1 MQRRFII
8 FINPISGT
16 QNKAGLKELIQRRLD
31 EHGYHHQFLDTNKE
45 GDYGFLPNKI
55 ESDRITDVIVCGGDG
70 TVNQVGASLLNVDV
84 NVGIIPMGSGNGL
97 AFAAGI
103 PKASRKALD
112 VIMQGKAAYID
123 AFYINNLFSC
133 MLCGLGFDAQVA
145 HDFAKQSSR
154 GLSSYIKQ
162 GLRNFFI
169 TKPYPFRIL
178 IHGIE
183 IQTEAYFISIANS
196 NQFGNHVTIAPKA
209 SLSDGLL
216 DIVIVNKM
224 NKLNMVYSLL
234 KQVRLGKV
242 QQVSQKGF
250 HAKNIQYLQT
260 ASLAIHNPS
269 MAPLHIDGEP
279 VATHK
284 KFQVDIIEKAF
295 RLIQA

>member
-1 MQRRFII
+1 MQRRFVI

-16 QNKAGLKELIQRRLD
+16 QNKAGLKQLIQRRLD
-31 EHGYHHQFLDTNKE
+31 EQGFMHQFLETNAE
-45 GDYGFLPNKI
+45 ADYAFLPTKI
-55 ESDRITDVIVCGGDG
+55 ETENITDVIICGGDG

-103 PKASRKALD
+103 PKNPGKALD
-112 VIMQGKAAYID
+112 VIIQGKAAYID
-123 AFYINNLFSC
+123 AFYINNIFSC

-162 GLRNFFI
+162 GIRNFFI
-169 TKPYPFRIL
+169 ARPYPFSIM

-183 IQTEAYFISIANS
+183 IKTQAYFISIANS
-196 NQFGNHVTIAPKA
+196 NQFGNHVTIAPRA

-224 NKLNMVYSLL
+224 NKLNMVYALL

-242 QQVSQKGF
+242 QEVSQKGF
-250 HAKNIQYLQT
+250 HSKNIQYLQT
-260 ASLAIHNPS
+260 SSLAIHNPS

>member
-1 MQRRFII
+1 MQRRFVI

-16 QNKAGLKELIQRRLD
+16 QNKAGLKQLIQRRLD
-31 EHGYHHQFLDTNKE
+31 EQGFPHQFLETNAE
-45 GDYGFLPNKI
+45 ADYNFLSTKI
-55 ESDRITDVIVCGGDG
+55 ETENITDVIICGGDG

-103 PKASRKALD
+103 PKNPGKALD
-112 VIMQGKAAYID
+112 VIIQGKAAYID
-123 AFYINNLFSC
+123 AFYINNIFSC

-162 GLRNFFI
+162 GIRNFFI
-169 TKPYPFRIL
+169 ARPYPFSIM

-183 IQTEAYFISIANS
+183 IKTQAYFISIANS
-196 NQFGNHVTIAPKA
+196 NQFGNHVTIAPRA

-224 NKLNMVYSLL
+224 NKLNMVYALL

-242 QQVSQKGF
+242 QDVSQKGF
-250 HAKNIQYLQT
+250 HSKNIQYLQT
-260 ASLAIHNPS
+260 SSLAIHNPS